1 MFGNPF
7 SANVEHKM
15 TKEELVQAIRADLSG
30 ELEAIYGYDA
40 HVQAT
45 DDPVAKAVLSDIR
58 DEEKTHMGE
67 LLTLLKYLD
76 PKEGDLY
83 ASGEQEVL
91 EMLEELGIKP
101 AEIPGV
107 NAGTVGSLKEE

>member
-1 MFGNPF
+1 ML
-7 SANVEHKM
+7 A
-15 TKEELVQAIRADLSG
+15 
-30 ELEAIYGYDA
+30 
-40 HVQAT
+40 
-45 DDPVAKAVLSDIR
+45 DIR

-83 ASGEQEVL
+83 ANGEKEVL

-101 AEIPGV
+101 ADVPAINGS
-107 NAGTVGSLKEE
+107 TVGSLKEEK